1 MYFDGNK
8 MNKQLSCHLQLK
20 LNQIILELP
29 GIVSEKNNQNDN
41 RMKVIKVEQNDLDE
55 IISTKNSNS
64 IEKNKGMNFKSS
76 IKLHNY
82 YIK

>member
-1 MYFDGNK
+1 M
-8 MNKQLSCHLQLK
+8 SSHLQLK
-20 LNQIILELP
+20 LNQIISELP
-29 GIVSEKNNQNDN
+29 GFVSEKSNNDN

-55 IISTKNSNS
+55 IISTKKSNS
-64 IEKNKGMNFKSS
+64 INKNKVINLKSS

>member
-1 MYFDGNK
+1 M
-8 MNKQLSCHLQLK
+8 SSHLQLK
-20 LNQIILELP
+20 LNQIISELP
-29 GIVSEKNNQNDN
+29 GFVSEKSNNDN

-55 IISTKNSNS
+55 IISTKKSNS
-64 IEKNKGMNFKSS
+64 INKNKIINLKSS